1 MIRPPKKGVFIPFYI
16 INRVVLKELNL
27 IGRCDNSAF
36 WYRRHIN
43 IHPPEGHHWTT
54 LQFCRSTS
62 KSKSWPR
69 PRHDYLKPLHY
80 PPDSP
85 EGYLFFFFT
94 ANTIKQKDLIA
105 GHIGFNAFQSAVSEE
120 KWKLPFPLLC
130 FLSLSPS
137 TSDSNVSIRPSLLPP
152 SLPSRTLS
160 LLSSVPSLFQSKD
173 AHLSVC
179 LRRSLRRRYGVSK
192 YANEVAAYGSFLI

>member
-1 MIRPPKKGVFIPFYI
+1 MVDDWVIRPPKKGVFIPFYI
-16 INRVVLKELNL
+16 INRVFLKELNL
-27 IGRCDNSAF
+27 IGRCDNGAF

-43 IHPPEGHHWTT
+43 IHPPEGHHWTM

-94 ANTIKQKDLIA
+94 ANTLKQKDLIA

-137 TSDSNVSIRPSLLPP
+137 LHVR
-152 SLPSRTLS
+152 
-160 LLSSVPSLFQSKD
+160 F
-173 AHLSVC
+173 
-179 LRRSLRRRYGVSK
+179 
-192 YANEVAAYGSFLI
+192 